1 MIMSWL
7 INKFFEIASADATVN
22 YGIGNPVRF
31 DTIPQL
37 INAILEIVYKI
48 GLPVVVL
55 YFLYAGWLYVSA
67 RGNPA
72 KIKTAHE
79 AFLYTVVGAALILG
93 AFVISRLI
101 IGTINSLGVPKV

>member
-1 MIMSWL
+1 MNLLSQIFL
-7 INKFFEIASADATVN
+7 PLARAQEVL
-22 YGIGNPVRF
+22 GIEQPLRSDLNS
-31 DTIPQL
+31 IPKL
-37 INAILEIVYKI
+37 INALLEIVYKI

-101 IGTINSLGVPKV
+101 IGTINSLGGPTVQ